1 MNELSL
7 EEQIGYRKWCVT
19 MVFEHNWGEDAMI
32 SDAEKLYQYIIN
44 GTVPDKAGE

>member
-1 MNELSL
+1 MNELTQAEKRS
-7 EEQIGYRKWCVT
+7 YRQWCVD